1 MAAVVAAMSSAER
14 FERSIGMVMDG
25 DGWNADRWW
34 LIKEEMDY

>member
-1 MAAVVAAMSSAER
+1 MSSAER

-25 DGWNADRWW
+25 NEDRWW